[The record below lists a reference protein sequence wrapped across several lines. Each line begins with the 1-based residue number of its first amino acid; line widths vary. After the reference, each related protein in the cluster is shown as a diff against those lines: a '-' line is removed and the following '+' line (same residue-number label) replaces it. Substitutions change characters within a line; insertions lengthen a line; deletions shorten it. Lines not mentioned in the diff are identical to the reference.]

1 MPGKRG
7 LGKVG
12 YEEHGQRAARSTDSY
27 AMKMGV
33 TEVAECSGCKA
44 LYWKKRWYLG
54 EDESIGLSRDMVR
67 NHVVCPAC
75 AREADKNPGGV
86 VTLQGE
92 YLGMHQDEIMN
103 IVKNSEHR
111 ARLKNPLARIMEVK
125 QEPQQVTILTLEEKL
140 AQRLGRD
147 VFKAHSGNLDYQWTK
162 EENFVRVNWKR

>member
-7 LGKVG
+7 LGKIG
-12 YEEHGQRAARSTDSY
+12 YEEHGQRAARSTDPY

-33 TEVAECSGCKA
+33 TEVAECTECKA
-44 LYWKKRWYLG
+44 LYWNKRWYP
-54 EDESIGLSRDMVR
+54 DENQSRGLSRDMVK
-67 NHVVCPAC
+67 NHIVCPAC
-75 AREADKNPGGV
+75 TRAADKNPGGV
-86 VTLQGE
+86 VTLQGD
-92 YLGMHQDEIMN
+92 YLGAHQDEIMN

-111 ARLKNPLARIMEVK
+111 AKLKNPLARIMEIR

-147 VFKAHSGNLDYQWTK
+147 VFKAHSGDLEYRWNK